1 MTGLAELAN
10 RNYHEVAQNFLQM
23 DLDSWDSNNV
33 LTPNN
38 VTIYGG
44 ICALASF
51 NREELQSVISNMYV
65 ID

>member
-1 MTGLAELAN
+1 MAGLAELAS
-10 RNYHEVAQNFLQM
+10 RNYYEVAQNFLQIN
-23 DLDSWDSNNV
+23 LDFWDSNNV

-51 NREELQSVISNMYV
+51 NRAELQSVISNM
-65 ID
+65 